1 MSTDGKITTQCP
13 ACKSTL
19 AVGSQHAGKSLK
31 CPKCGKSVVVPEPI
45 AMKGEVYSVDGFS
58 QDDNWADGTPS
69 KKPVTY
75 SIRYA
80 PDVVSEPFTAAE
92 LEKALS
98 YGLLLPEMLFS
109 ETGSEQWRPL
119 TFWGPRNAR
128 HLQLEKLQSKLQNHS
143 RGALITKGSGV
154 FVFCVGAALLAI
166 STEMSAS
173 EAPVA
178 LAIGIVLVAA
188 SIWMFNYV
196 WINGHFRRSEL
207 LLQQIT
213 ETLYWDDRWR

>member
-31 CPKCGKSVVVPEPI
+31 CPKCGKSVVVPEPT
-45 AMKGEVYSVDGFS
+45 AMKGEAYSVDGFS

-109 ETGSEQWRPL
+109 ETGTEQWRPL

-128 HLQLEKLQSKLQNHS
+128 RSQIETLQARLEQNRLFYWTHNVLAMIAFLVGLVMIPLS
-143 RGALITKGSGV
+143 TTTNADELVLGSG
-154 FVFCVGAALLAI
+154 
-166 STEMSAS
+166 M
-173 EAPVA
+173 
-178 LAIGIVLVAA
+178 LVAVC
-188 SIWMFNYV
+188 SVFRLTFL
-196 WINGHFRRSEL
+196 WINRHFRRSEL
-207 LLQQIT
+207 LLQHIAEMVT
-213 ETLYWDDRWR
+213 GNYRW